1 MFYNVMEGTLK
12 TVWHHVRASAVVSE
26 SQVGRNA
33 LFVQP
38 ATTANNVRGVSLQPA
53 GISDIQGLLGRTQ
66 THTLVMRMDC
76 SVYSSLP
83 PCAS

>member
-1 MFYNVMEGTLK
+1 MFYNAMEGTLK
-12 TVWHHVRASAVVSE
+12 TVWHHVKASAVVSE

-38 ATTANNVRGVSLQPA
+38 ATTANNVRRVSLQPA